1 MLSKKQI
8 KLIGSLKFKKFRVK
22 HDLFIAEGVKIV
34 SELLDYPLEIRLLFA
49 TKSAKPR
56 QLAGKSIEVC
66 EITEKELKRISSL
79 TTPNEVICA
88 VKIPEYSLD
97 LKEIM
102 SSLNL
107 VLDNI
112 NDPGNLGTIIRIA
125 DWFGI
130 QNVICSENCVDVY
143 NPKVVQATM
152 GSIARIKV
160 HYVDLVKF
168 LMEVKNKK
176 EIREIK
182 GIKEFPVYGAVL
194 NGENIYQKKMCKNG
208 LIILGNET
216 EGISDAIVA
225 FVTDNISIPSFGRA
239 ESLNVAVAAAIV
251 CSEFRR
257 EGSPPKS
264 PRRGDFATPFAPKNG
279 EGMTKPPYLGL

>member
-8 KLIGSLKFKKFRVK
+8 QLIGSLKFKKFRVQYN
-22 HDLFIAEGVKIV
+22 LFIAEGVKIV
-34 SELLDYPLEIRLLFA
+34 SELLGSPLEIRLLFA
-49 TKSAKPR
+49 TKSAERIAYSAERKER
-56 QLAGKSIEVC
+56 SIEVC
-66 EITEKELKRISSL
+66 EITEKELKGISSL

-88 VKIPEYSLD
+88 VKIPEYSLN

-130 QNVICSENCVDVY
+130 QNIICSENCVDVY

-168 LMEVKNKK
+168 LKEVNENKK
-176 EIREIK
+176 EIGGIK
-182 GIKEFPVYGAVL
+182 GIKEIKEFPVYGAVL

-225 FVTDNISIPSFGRA
+225 FVTDKISIPSFGRA

-257 EGSPPKS
+257 REYG
-264 PRRGDFATPFAPKNG
+264 
-279 EGMTKPPYLGL
+279 